1 MTTWRVWLDEFI
13 SLDKRMHVEGEP
25 LSVRE
30 EHQYEYLKNILEA
43 ALGTKST
50 LMEDNRRAEPRIPV
64 ALPIALFWE
73 NGEGEAFT
81 VNLSWS
87 GVFVDEDVVPQDVQ
101 RVKAKIVMEREDK
114 EFEADCKIIWRSEEG
129 MGLAFEEL
137 SIEQKRALSYILTK
151 MLEERVNEN
160 ILQKMNK
167 EDLKRMFPF

>member
-1 MTTWRVWLDEFI
+1 MTTWRVWLEEFI
-13 SLDKRMHVEGEP
+13 SLDTRMHVEGEP

-43 ALGTKST
+43 ALGTKTT

-64 ALPIALFWE
+64 ALPISLVWH
-73 NGEGEAFT
+73 NGEAEAFT

-87 GVFVDEDVVPQDVQ
+87 GVLVDEDVLPPDVSK
-101 RVKAKIVMEREDK
+101 VKAKIVMEREGK
-114 EFEADCKIIWRSEEG
+114 EFEADCKVVWRSEEG

-137 SIEQKRALSYILTK
+137 STDQKRTLSYILTK

-160 ILQKMNK
+160 LFQNLNK
-167 EDLKRMFPF
+167 EDLKKLFPI

>member
-1 MTTWRVWLDEFI
+1 
-13 SLDKRMHVEGEP
+13 MHVEGEP

-43 ALGTKST
+43 ALGTKTT

-64 ALPIALFWE
+64 ALPISLVWH
-73 NGEGEAFT
+73 NGEAEAFT

-87 GVFVDEDVVPQDVQ
+87 GVLVDEDVLPPDVSK
-101 RVKAKIVMEREDK
+101 VKAKIVMEREGK
-114 EFEADCKIIWRSEEG
+114 EFEADCKVVWRSEEG

-137 SIEQKRALSYILTK
+137 STDQKRTLSYILTK

-160 ILQKMNK
+160 LFQNLNK
-167 EDLKRMFPF
+167 EDLKKLFPI